1 MFQGGT
7 MKKYSRLIL
16 AIEGRIQAGEF
27 SQGKKLPSIR
37 NLAEMYSCNK
47 STVIRAY
54 EEMEKRHLI
63 YSMPQSGYYVVQK
76 KSWNQGNSPQENKEM
91 VLDFASSA
99 PDQRIF
105 PYVDFQ
111 HCINKAIDAYKDD
124 LFTYGTRKGLP
135 SLIQILQKHLAGYQ
149 VFADKEQIVV
159 TSGVQQALA
168 ILVSMPFPNGRD
180 TIVIE
185 QPGYF
190 LFIEMLNIMNIPVIG
205 VPRDEEGLDLE
216 KLEDIFATGSI
227 KFFYTMPRFH
237 NPLGTSLTLKQKQEI
252 LRLALKYDVYIVEDD
267 YLADLEG
274 DSKADPIYAY
284 TTSPQVIYLKSYS
297 KILFPGLRVGV
308 AVLPTLLMD
317 TFSRFKVIL
326 DIDTSTLSQAALEI
340 YMKSGMFER
349 HRERI
354 KSSYNRKIQL
364 LNEALARNSDSE
376 IFAATLRNRGVHTIV
391 PMPSNL
397 SFATLKHAL
406 NKRNIIVD
414 STESYY
420 LPGEYTEQ
428 MLRLNVSNVPDTSIV
443 TGIGII
449 RNEMDRLN
457 ISH

>member
-1 MFQGGT
+1 MAMGGT
-7 MKKYSRLIL
+7 MNKYSRLIL
-16 AIEGRIQAGEF
+16 ALEERIQEGEF

-37 NLAEMYSCNK
+37 DLALMYDCSK

-54 EEMEKRHLI
+54 EEMEKRHLV
-63 YSMPQSGYYVVQK
+63 YSIPQSGYYVVQRK
-76 KSWNQGNSPQENKEM
+76 NKNDNSVLQDNKEA

-99 PDQRIF
+99 PDKHVF

-111 HCINKAIDAYKDD
+111 HCINKAIDAYQDD
-124 LFTYGTRKGLP
+124 LFTYGTLKGLP
-135 SLIQILQKHLAGYQ
+135 SLIQVLQKHLDGYQ
-149 VFADKEQIVV
+149 VFAKRDQIVV

-168 ILVSMPFPNGRD
+168 ILVSMPFPSGRD

-190 LFIEMLNIMNIPVIG
+190 LLIEMLITLKIPVIG
-205 VPRDEEGLDLE
+205 IPRNEEGIDLE
-216 KLEDIFATGSI
+216 KLEGIFASGKI

-237 NPLGTSLTLKQKQEI
+237 NPLGTSLTMRQKQEI
-252 LRLALKYDVYIVEDD
+252 ARLADKYDVYIVEDD
-267 YLADLEG
+267 YLADLES

-284 TTSPQVIYLKSYS
+284 ASSPHVIYLKSYS

-308 AVLPTLLMD
+308 AVLPPLLID

-354 KSSYNRKIQL
+354 KASYNKKIEQ
-364 LNEALARNSDSE
+364 LNEALTRNSDHE
-376 IFAATLRNRGVHTIV
+376 LFAVAPHNRCVHTMMPLPSKLSFDTLR
-391 PMPSNL
+391 L
-397 SFATLKHAL
+397 ALK
-406 NKRNIIVD
+406 KRNIIVD
-414 STESYY
+414 STENYY
-420 LPGEYTEQ
+420 LAGGYTEKT
-428 MLRLNVSNVPDTSIV
+428 LRLNVSNVPHTSIA

-449 RNEMDRLN
+449 RQEIDRLN
-457 ISH
+457 ISR